1 MSWPASSEGTPVV
14 GAVRSEN
21 GFVGDFDTC
30 IMERFT
36 RRAGNTC
43 ANRAARNIYERLEK
57 LRRKERMARQEQTTA
72 DMLDVIAGSEAM
84 THH

>member
-1 MSWPASSEGTPVV
+1 
-14 GAVRSEN
+14 
-21 GFVGDFDTC
+21 
-30 IMERFT
+30 MERFT